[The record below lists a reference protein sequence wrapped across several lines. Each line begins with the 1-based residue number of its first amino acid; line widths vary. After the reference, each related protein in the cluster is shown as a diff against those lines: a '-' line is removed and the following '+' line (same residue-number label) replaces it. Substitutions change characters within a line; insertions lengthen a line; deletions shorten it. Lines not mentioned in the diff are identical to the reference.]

1 MIQKTI
7 FLAITLFILS
17 ACAVSRV
24 DTGHIGV
31 HIVNLTGSGGQMTVS
46 MDISLDSLQLGS
58 NRQLFVT
65 PYLEGANHQ
74 TALLPT
80 LLINGRNMQYVY
92 ERSGLTEKA
101 RETYNNINKVVK
113 RQNGTRQSIDY
124 LASVG
129 IEPWMRREEVS
140 LRLSVDS
147 CGCGMMV
154 GNGLSDALATMNMNP
169 GALMRLVYV
178 TPPVTEQPVVAHEG
192 MARVQFEVDSITL
205 HTSPYTCR
213 NGQRIDNRAQLRII
227 DDSVSYALSD
237 PNVEIAAISV
247 CGYASPESPYIH
259 NDYLAT
265 GRSRALS
272 LYLSQRYNLPAERC
286 TYNAVPENWEEFR
299 QIVVDAQELSA
310 TQREALLQL
319 IDRPVYGPS
328 DYDAKELELKSS
340 KLFSRLY
347 REKILPVWF
356 PQLRCTKFVINTRLR
371 PMPDEKLAQIIL
383 STPQLLS
390 LNQMFRVARLYPEGS
405 EAFNK
410 TIGIALRYYADDPV
424 ANTNAAITAIKEGR
438 LDDADSLL
446 LKAGN
451 LPEAE
456 NARGVLAT
464 LRGDYESALLH
475 FAAASLLPEAQKNK
489 EMLE

>member
-1 MIQKTI
+1 
-7 FLAITLFILS
+7 
-17 ACAVSRV
+17 
-24 DTGHIGV
+24 
-31 HIVNLTGSGGQMTVS
+31 
-46 MDISLDSLQLGS
+46 
-58 NRQLFVT
+58 
-65 PYLEGANHQ
+65 
-74 TALLPT
+74 
-80 LLINGRNMQYVY
+80 
-92 ERSGLTEKA
+92 
-101 RETYNNINKVVK
+101 
-113 RQNGTRQSIDY
+113 
-124 LASVG
+124 
-129 IEPWMRREEVS
+129 
-140 LRLSVDS
+140 
-147 CGCGMMV
+147 
-154 GNGLSDALATMNMNP
+154 
-169 GALMRLVYV
+169 
-178 TPPVTEQPVVAHEG
+178 

-247 CGYASPESPYIH
+247 CGYASPESPYVH

-328 DYDAKELELKSS
+328 DYDAKERELKSS
-340 KLFSRLY
+340 KQFSRLY
-347 REKILPVWF
+347 REKILPAWF

-446 LKAGN
+446 LKAGT

>member
-101 RETYNNINKVVK
+101 RETYHNINKVVK

-227 DDSVSYALSD
+227 DDSISYALSD

-247 CGYASPESPYIH
+247 CGYASPESPYVH

-272 LYLSQRYNLPAERC
+272 LYLSQRYSLPADRC
-286 TYNAVPENWEEFR
+286 TYSAVPENWEEFR
-299 QIVVDAQELSA
+299 QLAVDASGLTDA
-310 TQREALLQL
+310 QRKALLSL
-319 IDRPVYGPS
+319 IDRPAYGPS
-328 DYDAKELELKSS
+328 DYDAKERELKSS
-340 KLFSRLY
+340 KVLSRIY

-371 PMPDEKLAQIIL
+371 PLPDEKLAQIIGH
-383 STPQLLS
+383 TPQLMT

-405 EAFNK
+405 EPFNK
-410 TIGIALRYYADDPV
+410 TIATALHYYAQDPV
-424 ANTNAAITAIKEGR
+424 ANANAAIAAIKNGQLEEAER
-438 LDDADSLL
+438 LLQ
-446 LKAGN
+446 KAGD

-464 LRGDYESALLH
+464 YRGDYDAALRH
-475 FAAASLLPEAQKNK
+475 FAAASLLPEAQKNRK
-489 EMLE
+489 LLE

>member
-1 MIQKTI
+1 
-7 FLAITLFILS
+7 
-17 ACAVSRV
+17 
-24 DTGHIGV
+24 
-31 HIVNLTGSGGQMTVS
+31 
-46 MDISLDSLQLGS
+46 
-58 NRQLFVT
+58 
-65 PYLEGANHQ
+65 
-74 TALLPT
+74 
-80 LLINGRNMQYVY
+80 
-92 ERSGLTEKA
+92 
-101 RETYNNINKVVK
+101 
-113 RQNGTRQSIDY
+113 
-124 LASVG
+124 
-129 IEPWMRREEVS
+129 
-140 LRLSVDS
+140 
-147 CGCGMMV
+147 MMV

-169 GALMRLVYV
+169 GAQMRLVYV
-178 TPPVTEQPVVAHEG
+178 TPPVTVQPVVAHEG

-227 DDSVSYALSD
+227 DDSVSFALSD

-247 CGYASPESPYIH
+247 CGYASPESPYVH

-299 QIVVDAQELSA
+299 QIVVDARELSA